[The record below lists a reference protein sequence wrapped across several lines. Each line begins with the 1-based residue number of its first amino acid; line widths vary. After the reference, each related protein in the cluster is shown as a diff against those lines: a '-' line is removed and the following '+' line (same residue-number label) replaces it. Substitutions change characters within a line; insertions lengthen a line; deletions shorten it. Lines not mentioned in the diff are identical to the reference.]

1 MGNSAGKIGKAV
13 LVKRKDGDGFIGT
26 IFKPFDQTR
35 TYLAS
40 CDISEGTGNDYSVL
54 YIWDVTESSN
64 ITTAAMF
71 AGDKITPAAFAFT
84 CSRILALY
92 ANPMLICE
100 NNGVGAAFI
109 DTLRETHEYPSFAK
123 FQGRCGIHSGPTTK
137 LEAAMWMREFMTTP
151 GVDFDIRDPLLIDE
165 MTTFVK
171 KDKKTTSG
179 YEAMR
184 NCHDDRVVCL
194 MWLCWML
201 KPDVVEN
208 HVSPLEYFTTPYG
221 KKVYVRCEPLYP
233 YQRADLLAVK
243 KSMSP
248 ENVEFLDN
256 LQVDGVAAKGSSQFK
271 PNLVI
276 PPEVKKKEREGVWTP
291 FNWEPVSGVPQEKS
305 ASERAARIKKPY
317 FILGV
322 TDEGGNFD
330 GSSWN

>member
-54 YIWDVTESSN
+54 YVWDVTESSN

-171 KDKKTTSG
+171 KDKKTT
-179 YEAMR
+179 R
-184 NCHDDRVVCL
+184 R
-194 MWLCWML
+194 
-201 KPDVVEN
+201 
-208 HVSPLEYFTTPYG
+208 
-221 KKVYVRCEPLYP
+221 
-233 YQRADLLAVK
+233 
-243 KSMSP
+243 
-248 ENVEFLDN
+248 
-256 LQVDGVAAKGSSQFK
+256 
-271 PNLVI
+271 
-276 PPEVKKKEREGVWTP
+276 
-291 FNWEPVSGVPQEKS
+291 
-305 ASERAARIKKPY
+305 
-317 FILGV
+317 
-322 TDEGGNFD
+322 
-330 GSSWN
+330 